1 MLDVIACILLVAIAT
16 VVAIVIWYM
25 FIGKVA
31 RILGEK
37 HGGSEGHQEDTPV
50 DQEPG
55 R

>member
-1 MLDVIACILLVAIAT
+1 MADVIACILLAAIAI
-16 VVAIVIWYM
+16 VVVGVFWLM
-25 FIGKVA
+25 FIGAVA

-37 HGGSEGHQEDTPV
+37 HGGSEGHQGDASV